1 MAMFNPI
8 ASTVYGSTGTQA
20 IQNES
25 LSADLDTYQEL
36 EGFNIVDG
44 STTVEY
50 DNGTAWNTATEG
62 TDYELALENGTV
74 KPLSGGAIDQ
84 GDPLRVSYDYQVTSG
99 TTTTI
104 VQLVPL
110 FVALMVLGLFA
121 FKVQKGM

>member
-25 LSADLDTYQEL
+25 LSADLDTYQDL

-62 TDYELALENGTV
+62 TDYELALENGTI
-74 KPLSGGAIDQ
+74 KPLSSGAIDQ

-121 FKVQKGM
+121 FKVQQGM